1 MVASA
6 KLLDDARRT
15 EKNADVR
22 ERILL
27 VRCVRVDYKEA
38 ASIAENEF
46 HRSRWWAYKWLKRFD
61 KSGLEGLKDLHRSGR
76 PPEVS
81 EEIFSEIR
89 SELSENPSGWKAK
102 EIMNIIYQR
111 TGVRYHEVHVYR
123 LLHKWGFKPKVPQK
137 RFINI
142 ASKEEKEQF
151 KKRLRKKSQ
160 TYLWDSLYWS
170 KMNPYSYT
178 MHWLEEG
185 CGFQR
190 ESGQ

>member
-123 LLHKWGFKPKVPQK
+123 LLHKWGFKPKIPQK

-151 KKRLRKKSQ
+151 KKRLRK
-160 TYLWDSLYWS
+160 
-170 KMNPYSYT
+170 
-178 MHWLEEG
+178 
-185 CGFQR
+185 
-190 ESGQ
+190 

>member
-6 KLLDDARRT
+6 KLLDDACRT

-89 SELSENPSGWKAK
+89 NELSENPSGWKAK

-137 RFINI
+137 RFVNI

-151 KKRLRKKSQ
+151 KKRLRK
-160 TYLWDSLYWS
+160 
-170 KMNPYSYT
+170 
-178 MHWLEEG
+178 
-185 CGFQR
+185 
-190 ESGQ
+190 

>member
-1 MVASA
+1 LVASA

-15 EKNADVR
+15 EKNADVS

-123 LLHKWGFKPKVPQK
+123 LLHKWGFKPKVPQR
-137 RFINI
+137 RFVNT

-151 KKRLRKKSQ
+151 KKRLRK
-160 TYLWDSLYWS
+160 
-170 KMNPYSYT
+170 
-178 MHWLEEG
+178 
-185 CGFQR
+185 
-190 ESGQ
+190 